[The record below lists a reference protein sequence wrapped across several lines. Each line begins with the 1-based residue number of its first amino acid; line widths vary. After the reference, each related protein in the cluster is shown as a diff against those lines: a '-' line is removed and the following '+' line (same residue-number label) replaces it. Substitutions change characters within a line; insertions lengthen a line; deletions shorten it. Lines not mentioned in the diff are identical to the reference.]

1 MKKFPLTDTLAKLN
15 DLISL
20 HLTELQDSLSIFNS
34 IKKSY
39 NRSLKDSKFN
49 NDHLEEI
56 QKNLKILDDF
66 LDKAMT

>member
-1 MKKFPLTDTLAKLN
+1 LKKFPLTDTLAKLN

-39 NRSLKDSKFN
+39 NRFLKDSKFN

-56 QKNLKILDDF
+56 QKNMKILDDF
-66 LDKAMT
+66 SDKAMT